1 MVFICNIQHSRMM
14 SRAHQGRRAPSKLC
28 RMNYS
33 WSELL
38 EAFQKNTTQNPG
50 NPNAG
55 VQFLIEAKKKL
66 LTKLSEHT
74 GRNTILYFSAFLHKK
89 LDEIT
94 INDKDI
100 NAFMANLH
108 KLDKTRGLDLIL
120 HTPGGDLS
128 ATEQI
133 IYYLKSYFDNDIR
146 AIIPQ
151 MSMSAGSMI
160 AVSCKSIIMGRQ
172 SCLGPFDPQLNGVP
186 CQSAIREFYKA
197 VEDVRRNPACLGL
210 WQTIISKLNPTF
222 LALCE
227 QADQLSDELTE
238 TILSDKQ
245 LDQESKQK
253 IKDVFQKNEN
263 SKIHSRHI
271 NRDRCKEAGLKIIDL
286 EEDQVMQD
294 LVLGIHHCCMIL
306 GEKSNILKIIENNA
320 GKGYIQHTIK

>member
-1 MVFICNIQHSRMM
+1 
-14 SRAHQGRRAPSKLC
+14 
-28 RMNYS
+28 MNS

-38 EAFQKNTTQNPG
+38 EASQKALIG
-50 NPNAG
+50 SKNPNAG
-55 VQFLIEAKKKL
+55 VQFLIDKKKGFI
-66 LTKLSEHT
+66 KDLSEHT
-74 GRNTILYFSAFLHKK
+74 GRNTILYFSSFLHKRSS
-89 LDEIT
+89 DT
-94 INDKDI
+94 SINDKDI
-100 NAFMANLH
+100 NAFMANLYN
-108 KLDKTRGLDLIL
+108 LDKTKGLDLIL

-133 IYYLKSYFDNDIR
+133 IYYLKSYFDGDVR
-146 AIIPQ
+146 AIVPQ

-172 SCLGPFDPQLNGVP
+172 SCLGPFDPQFNGVP

-197 VEDVRRNPACLGL
+197 VDDVAANPASLGL

-227 QADQLSDELTE
+227 QADQLSEELTE
-238 TILSDKQ
+238 SILLDKQ
-245 LDQESKQK
+245 LDNEGKKK

-271 NRDRCKEAGLKIIDL
+271 NRDKCKDAGLNIIDL
-286 EEDQVMQD
+286 EDDQKMQD

-306 GEKSNILKIIENNA
+306 GEQSNILKIVENNI
-320 GKGYIQHTIK
+320 GSGYINQSRQ

>member
-1 MVFICNIQHSRMM
+1 
-14 SRAHQGRRAPSKLC
+14 
-28 RMNYS
+28 MNS

-38 EAFQKNTTQNPG
+38 EASQKALIG
-50 NPNAG
+50 SKNPNAG
-55 VQFLIEAKKKL
+55 VQFLIDKKKGFI
-66 LTKLSEHT
+66 KDLSEHT
-74 GRNTILYFSAFLHKK
+74 GRNTILYFSSFLHKRSS
-89 LDEIT
+89 DT
-94 INDKDI
+94 SINDKDI
-100 NAFMANLH
+100 NAFMANLYN
-108 KLDKTRGLDLIL
+108 LDKTKGLDLIL

-133 IYYLKSYFDNDIR
+133 IYYLKSYFDGDVR
-146 AIIPQ
+146 AIVPQ

-172 SCLGPFDPQLNGVP
+172 SCLGPFDPQFNGVP

-197 VEDVRRNPACLGL
+197 VDDVAANPASLGL

-227 QADQLSDELTE
+227 QADQLSEELTE
-238 TILSDKQ
+238 SILSDKQ
-245 LDQESKQK
+245 LDNEGKKK

-271 NRDRCKEAGLKIIDL
+271 NRDKCKDAGLNIIDL
-286 EEDQVMQD
+286 EDDQKMQD

-306 GEKSNILKIIENNA
+306 GEQSNILKIVENNI
-320 GKGYIQHTIK
+320 GGGYINQSRQ